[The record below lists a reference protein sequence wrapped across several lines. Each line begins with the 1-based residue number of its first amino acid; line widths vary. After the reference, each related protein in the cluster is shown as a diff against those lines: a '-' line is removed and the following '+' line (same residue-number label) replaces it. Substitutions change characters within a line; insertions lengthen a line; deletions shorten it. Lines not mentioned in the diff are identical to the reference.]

1 MEFKAKFKI
10 PASLCTKC
18 RGAKLLCGLSF
29 CPITVKSIVKP
40 RVNISQ
46 GNRISGSSPPSVFV
60 GRYGYPKVKVY
71 PSVPQ
76 VHGDTSSYE
85 DPKEWMNLQLEDFLS
100 MRLSMIR
107 GGTDVYVKN
116 AADPDKLFQ
125 ELQLMA
131 LSEKYV
137 EVDMTLEK
145 NLSEMSVILDE
156 NTPPM
161 GPSAPLL
168 KFQSDYSSPSLSV
181 EKVYGD
187 TDLKA
192 MDAMKFLYS
201 RNEDVSKISKILS
214 VGAIGTKKMRKV
226 VPTRWSITAVDK
238 NLSDDLIEKSKD
250 YPQIDKFLAYVR
262 RTNGNLF
269 VAILTPSNWIYEWG
283 EAWGRGTTWNQWGEE
298 TYTEI
303 DNEGYY
309 GRKDYPGI
317 GGCYYSTRLAVGE
330 KLNEMRR
337 SGGAI
342 TWREIYP
349 GFSLPVGVWY
359 VRENMREL
367 FKMKPSEFDTL
378 DDALKFVSKFLNVPL
393 KNWLQRSTVVKTLK
407 YNNLEKFFSI

>member
-10 PASLCTKC
+10 PASLCTRC
-18 RGAKLLCGLSF
+18 RGAKMLCGLSF
-29 CPITVKSIVKP
+29 CPITVKATVKP
-40 RVNISQ
+40 RVSIAS
-46 GNRISGSSPPSVFV
+46 GNRINGSSPPSIFV
-60 GRYGYPKVKVY
+60 GRFGYPKVKIY
-71 PSVPQ
+71 PSAPQ
-76 VHGDTSSYE
+76 VHGDTASYE
-85 DPKEWMNLQLEDFLS
+85 DPREWMKLQMGDFLS
-100 MRLSMIR
+100 MRLAMIR
-107 GGTDVYVKN
+107 GGTDVYVNN
-116 AADPDKLFQ
+116 ASDPDRLFH

-137 EVDMTLEK
+137 EIDMTLEK

-161 GPSAPLL
+161 GPSAPLV
-168 KFQSDYSSPSLSV
+168 KFQADYSSPSPIV

-192 MDAMKFLYS
+192 SDAMKFLYS

-214 VGAIGTKKMRKV
+214 VGAIGTKKSRKA

-238 NLSDDLIEKSKD
+238 NLSDDLVERNKD
-250 YPQIDKFLAYVR
+250 LPQIDKFLAFVR
-262 RTNGNLF
+262 KTSGNLF
-269 VAILTPSNWIYEWG
+269 IAILTPSNWIYEWG

-298 TYTEI
+298 TYLEL
-303 DNEGYY
+303 DHEGFY

-317 GGCYYSTRLAVGE
+317 GGCYYSTRLAVAE
-330 KLNEMRR
+330 KFNEMRR

-349 GFSLPVGVWY
+349 GFSLPIGVWY

-367 FKMKPSEFDTL
+367 FRSRPVEFDSL
-378 DDALKFVSKFLNVPL
+378 DDSIRYVSRFLRVPAE
-393 KNWLQRSTVVKTLK
+393 NWLRRSFVVPSLK
-407 YNNLEKFFSI
+407 YNNLERFFSI